1 MTAIERGPCEP
12 SIDAI
17 FCLGNRKKMKITFRQ
32 IDAFQTLI
40 TSGTVTKTAALLEVS
55 QPAVRRLIADLEKT
69 AGFKLFNR
77 SGRELEPTLEGRRF
91 AEEVA
96 HSMSGLKRIEQAAQ
110 NIRDFNHVKL
120 RLVSTPPFA
129 STLAPVL
136 IKKFSKRHPNVH
148 VCLEVQSDDERI
160 EWMVL
165 KNQDFGIAV
174 STGRNRNI
182 AAHELLCTEA
192 VCILPVSHRLAGNK
206 SVSPEDLVGEIF
218 VSYFEGSLFKSD
230 IDKAFNVAKVRRLTR
245 YEGKTTGAII
255 GMVGAGLGVSIISSG
270 FGAGSFDQR
279 CTTVPFIP
287 QISYTAELL
296 WSTQRGLSTIQ
307 SEFLDMARDEFKD
320 PNS

>member
-1 MTAIERGPCEP
+1 
-12 SIDAI
+12 
-17 FCLGNRKKMKITFRQ
+17 
-32 IDAFQTLI
+32 
-40 TSGTVTKTAALLEVS
+40 
-55 QPAVRRLIADLEKT
+55 
-69 AGFKLFNR
+69 
-77 SGRELEPTLEGRRF
+77 
-91 AEEVA
+91 
-96 HSMSGLKRIEQAAQ
+96 MSGLKRIEQAAQ

-307 SEFLDMARDEFKD
+307 SEFLDMVRGEFQD
-320 PNS
+320 PSS

>member
-1 MTAIERGPCEP
+1 MTALERGPCES

-55 QPAVRRLIADLEKT
+55 QPAVSRLIADLEKT

-77 SGRELEPTLEGRRF
+77 SGRELEPTLEGRLF

-96 HSMSGLKRIEQAAQ
+96 QSMSGLKRIEQAAQ

-307 SEFLDMARDEFKD
+307 SEFLDMVRGEFQD
-320 PNS
+320 PSS

>member
-1 MTAIERGPCEP
+1 MTALERGHRES

-55 QPAVRRLIADLEKT
+55 QPAVSRLIADLEKT

-77 SGRELEPTLEGRRF
+77 SGRELEPTLEGRLF

-96 HSMSGLKRIEQAAQ
+96 QSMSGLKRIEQAAQ

-165 KNQDFGIAV
+165 KNQDFGVAV

-307 SEFLDMARDEFKD
+307 SEFLDMVRDEFQD
-320 PNS
+320 PSS

>member
-55 QPAVRRLIADLEKT
+55 QPAVSRLIADLEKT

-77 SGRELEPTLEGRRF
+77 SGRELEPTLEGRLF

-96 HSMSGLKRIEQAAQ
+96 QSMSGLKRIEQAAQ

-307 SEFLDMARDEFKD
+307 SEFLDMARDEFQD
-320 PNS
+320 PSS

>member
-1 MTAIERGPCEP
+1 LTAIERGPCEP

-55 QPAVRRLIADLEKT
+55 QPAVSRLIADLEKT

-77 SGRELEPTLEGRRF
+77 SGRELEPTLEGRLF

-96 HSMSGLKRIEQAAQ
+96 QSMSGLKRIEQAAQ

-307 SEFLDMARDEFKD
+307 SEFLDMVRGEFQD
-320 PNS
+320 PSS

>member
-1 MTAIERGPCEP
+1 
-12 SIDAI
+12 
-17 FCLGNRKKMKITFRQ
+17 MKITFRQ

-55 QPAVRRLIADLEKT
+55 QPAVSRLIADLEKT

-77 SGRELEPTLEGRRF
+77 SGRELEPTLEGRLF

-96 HSMSGLKRIEQAAQ
+96 QSMSGLKRIEQAAQ

-165 KNQDFGIAV
+165 KNQDFGVAV

-307 SEFLDMARDEFKD
+307 SEFLDMVRDEFQD
-320 PNS
+320 PSS